1 MPQDFCRTAKH
12 YKLAKAADRLLAK
25 SGFFKKPAAE
35 LEFPNDP
42 IMQAAY
48 DKLVGAKMTSDAVSP
63 HGHLRATWTG
73 TINRPDALV

>member
-12 YKLAKAADRLLAK
+12 YKLAKEADRILAK
-25 SGFFKKPAAE
+25 SGFFRKPVAASDMVQDA
-35 LEFPNDP
+35 LDALTGHMPP
-42 IMQAAY
+42 
-48 DKLVGAKMTSDAVSP
+48 SDAVSP